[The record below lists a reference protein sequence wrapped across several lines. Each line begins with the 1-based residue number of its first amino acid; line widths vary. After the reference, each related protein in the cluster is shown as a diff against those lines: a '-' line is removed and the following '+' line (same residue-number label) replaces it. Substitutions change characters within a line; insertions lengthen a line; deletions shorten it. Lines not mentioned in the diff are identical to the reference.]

1 MKTDVVDLAA
11 RVEALLGSGRV
22 TTTGLAHWAVNG
34 IVPRVVVRPSDEEQ
48 LAATLRVCG
57 EAGAAVVPR
66 GGGTAMEVGNPP
78 RAADVIL
85 LTDRLSRIIDYDHSN
100 LTVTVQPGLALDA
113 LGREIII
120 QRQFLALDPP
130 HTEAATVGGTA
141 AVNLNGPR
149 RMLYGGVR
157 DMVIGVRAVQADGVA
172 IRWGGKT
179 VKNVAGYDMCKL
191 FVGSMGT
198 LGVITELTLKLFP
211 LPETSRTLVCT
222 SRDAGAAAALAMR
235 ILTSP
240 LLPAAVTV
248 LNARAAAAI
257 GEEVGDPAAG
267 AVLVRAEGF
276 RSAVDRHERDVTDWA
291 AQAGMEVRML
301 DGDAESGVWRTIR
314 DFGWTGSAAAIR
326 LSTPPAG
333 VPGLL
338 SELHALLP
346 ASAGVVCH
354 AGSGTTWIEIDAADL
369 SPPIHSALRDLVQ
382 RHQGHLLIARAPKAL
397 QVDDVWFPPP
407 DALPLMR
414 VLKQSFDPHHVL
426 NPGRFVAGL

>member
-1 MKTDVVDLAA
+1 MKTDVGELTA
-11 RVEALLGSGRV
+11 RMETLLGSGRV
-22 TTTGLAHWAVNG
+22 TTAGLAHWGVDG
-34 IVPRVVVRPSDEEQ
+34 IAPRVVVRPSDAEQ
-48 LAATLRVCG
+48 VGTTLRVCS
-57 EAGAAVVPR
+57 ELSAAVVPR
-66 GGGTAMEVGNPP
+66 GGGTAMAIGNVP

-100 LTVTVQPGLALDA
+100 LTVTVQAGVALDA
-113 LGREIII
+113 LGNELVT

-130 HTEAATVGGTA
+130 RAESATVGGTA

-211 LPETSRTLVCT
+211 LPETSRTQVCT
-222 SRDAGAAAALAMR
+222 SRDAGAAATLAMK

-240 LLPAAVTV
+240 LLPAAVSV

-257 GEEVGDPAAG
+257 GGEVGEPAG
-267 AVLVRAEGF
+267 GTVLVRAEGF
-276 RSAVDRHERDVTDWA
+276 ASAVHRHERDVTDWA
-291 AQAGMEVRML
+291 AQAGMEVRSL
-301 DGDAESGVWRTIR
+301 DGNAESGVWRTIR

-326 LSTPPAG
+326 LSTPPAV
-333 VPGLL
+333 VP
-338 SELHALLP
+338 ALLGEMGSLLPP
-346 ASAGVVCH
+346 AAGVVCH
-354 AGSGTTWIEIDAADL
+354 AGSGTTWIELDAADL
-369 SPPIHSALRDLVQ
+369 SPQIHAALRDLVS

-397 QVDDVWFPPP
+397 EADDVWFPRPE
-407 DALPLMR
+407 ALPIMR
-414 VLKQSFDPHHVL
+414 ALKQAFDPHHIL